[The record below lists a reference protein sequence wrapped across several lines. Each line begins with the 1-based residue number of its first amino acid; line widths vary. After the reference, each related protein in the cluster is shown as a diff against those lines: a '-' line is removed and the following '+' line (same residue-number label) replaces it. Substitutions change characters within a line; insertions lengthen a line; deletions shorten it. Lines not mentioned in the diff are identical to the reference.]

1 MKHEIMFLFGL
12 ISLSSGG
19 FCQNALSSA
28 RRNPREVKT
37 RADQVIP
44 FPLQSADLVLKL
56 IDSISTASASGPV
69 SSFIYAQVL
78 DPVYDASGRAVIP
91 SGKIIKLRYTV
102 TPGKSF
108 HRQRAEL
115 LFHLEPVEIEF
126 AGRADPRGW
135 TSGIWQIRLS
145 GALHAVTVRGS
156 GMPIP
161 TNGTEGQIAAR
172 QATSPPP
179 QGPPVLGT
187 ALGGIEVL
195 PGGFLIHGLASA
207 GESVGRLA
215 FGKKGVY
222 LPEGS
227 TLHFKLSSTA
237 DAHYLGRGSTV
248 RAVP

>member
-1 MKHEIMFLFGL
+1 MKHKIMFLFGL
-12 ISLSSGG
+12 ISLSSGE
-19 FCQNALSSA
+19 FCQNAST
-28 RRNPREVKT
+28 RRYPREVKMRT
-37 RADQVIP
+37 AEVIP
-44 FPLQSADLVLKL
+44 FSLRSADLVLKL
-56 IDSISTASASGPV
+56 IDSISSASASGPV

-78 DPVYDASGRAVIP
+78 DPVYDASGSAVIP
-91 SGKIIKLRYTV
+91 SGKIMKLRYTV

-108 HRQRAEL
+108 YRQRAEL

-126 AGRADPRGW
+126 AGRVDPRGW
-135 TSGIWQIRLS
+135 TVGIWEIRFS
-145 GALHAVTVRGS
+145 GTLHAVTVRGS
-156 GMPIP
+156 GIPIR
-161 TNGTEGQIAAR
+161 TNGPEGQIAAR

-207 GESVGRLA
+207 GESVGRLV
-215 FGKKGVY
+215 FGKKGVF